1 MRAYRHLAF
10 TGVDGLSLVEEEV
23 PQPAAGQVLVRVRA
37 SSLNFRDPIIAN
49 GQFPIGAPGL
59 IALSD
64 GAGEVEA
71 IGDGVTRFAVGDRVV
86 NSFLPTWFGGK
97 LRELGQQY
105 VLDLD
110 GWLAEYRVVS
120 EEALAAMPSHLSFEE
135 GATLPCTAVTA
146 WAALAGVRPGDTV
159 LTQGSGSV
167 SLFAL
172 QLARTLGARVI
183 ATTSSEAKADR
194 LRALG
199 AEAVIDYVA
208 TPEWSNDVLAL
219 TDGRG
224 VDRVIEVGGTGTI
237 PQSIKSVTYQGEIA
251 LVGMLAPSDTGM
263 SLIDFFLSQSTLR
276 TIGLGSRSDL
286 EDMNRALVLHQ
297 VHPVIDRV
305 FPFEAARGAF
315 SYFGEGKHF
324 GKVVISHEG

>member
-1 MRAYRHLAF
+1 VNAY
-10 TGVDGLSLVEEEV
+10 
-23 PQPAAGQVLVRVRA
+23 
-37 SSLNFRDPIIAN
+37 
-49 GQFPIGAPGL
+49 
-59 IALSD
+59 
-64 GAGEVEA
+64 
-71 IGDGVTRFAVGDRVV
+71 
-86 NSFLPTWFGGK
+86 
-97 LRELGQQY
+97 
-105 VLDLD
+105 
-110 GWLAEYRVVS
+110 
-120 EEALAAMPSHLSFEE
+120 
-135 GATLPCTAVTA
+135 
-146 WAALAGVRPGDTV
+146 
-159 LTQGSGSV
+159 SGSV

-172 QLARTLGARVI
+172 QIARTLGARVI

-208 TPEWSNDVLAL
+208 TPEWSSAVLAL

-237 PQSIKSVTYQGEIA
+237 LQSIKSVTYKGEIA

-276 TIGLGSRSDL
+276 TIGLGSRGDL

-305 FPFEAARGAF
+305 FPFEAARAAF